1 MPDEVDL
8 ANEAMYPDTDN
19 MMGMAGP
26 PPAKHGDPYADYT
39 GPRGPKGEPD
49 RRTKEGRAYLGLT
62 PPTGPKGRARAA
74 TAPGKKPA
82 PRPAARTS
90 QREDY
95 RPRIL
100 GVLQLVALPLA
111 FKAPA
116 DGAAVE
122 MHAPNIAQALHDL
135 AMEQPEVAAVL
146 DRILKV
152 GPYGALLT
160 AVVPLLLQLA
170 ANHGAVPAG
179 IMGTVPPDVLLA
191 HYRAAMEAEMGAMAG

>member
-1 MPDEVDL
+1 MPDVVDL
-8 ANEAMYPDTDN
+8 ANETLYPDTADTH
-19 MMGMAGP
+19 GMATAYP
-26 PPAKHGDPYADYT
+26 AATEAPPAKVDG
-39 GPRGPKGEPD
+39 
-49 RRTKEGRAYLGLT
+49 RTKEGRAMRGRT
-62 PPTGPKGRARAA
+62 AARKPTAPPQRAA
-74 TAPGKKPA
+74 
-82 PRPAARTS
+82 RPAARKLPE
-90 QREDY
+90 REDY

-191 HYRAAMEAEMGAMAG
+191 HYRAAMEAEMANIG